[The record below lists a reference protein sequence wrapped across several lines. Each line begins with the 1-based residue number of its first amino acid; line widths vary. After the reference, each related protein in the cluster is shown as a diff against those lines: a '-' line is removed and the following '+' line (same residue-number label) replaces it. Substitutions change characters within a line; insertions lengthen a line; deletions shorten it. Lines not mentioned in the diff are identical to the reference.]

1 MGTALGWQPS
11 DGAMGI
17 SQLAG
22 DTVWYA
28 HEAVMDYHHED
39 AIPKLQHSGL
49 ILANTGDAI
58 YAQSQRA
65 KEMRPDF
72 AYAELK
78 GGTIDIIDEQ
88 PAAWAEKVAGFL
100 NG

>member
-1 MGTALGWQPS
+1 MA
-11 DGAMGI
+11 
-17 SQLAG
+17 
-22 DTVWYA
+22 YK
-28 HEAVMDYHHED
+28 HED
-39 AIPKLQHSGL
+39 ALPKITHPCL

-72 AYAELK
+72 AYAELE

-88 PAAWAEKVAGFL
+88 PAAWAQIVAEFL
-100 NG
+100 KS